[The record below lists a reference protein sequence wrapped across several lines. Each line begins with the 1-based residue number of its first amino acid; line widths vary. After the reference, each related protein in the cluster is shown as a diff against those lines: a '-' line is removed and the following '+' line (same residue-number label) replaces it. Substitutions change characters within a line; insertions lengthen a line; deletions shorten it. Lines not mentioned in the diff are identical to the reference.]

1 MGSDKPL
8 PRKAPHQREHRA
20 IGIAFSVE
28 DRSPRRN
35 KPDKR
40 RGVLACRDFLF
51 VPTRVQVLGV
61 DDDPVFCKTYG
72 LTMRDYRRTIR
83 NDTRR

>member
-1 MGSDKPL
+1 MREPGIL
-8 PRKAPHQREHRA
+8 PCTSAVMAAYDQRGA
-20 IGIAFSVE
+20 QVLQACDGTGLSV
-28 DRSPRRN
+28 P
-35 KPDKR
+35 K
-40 RGVLACRDFLF
+40 
-51 VPTRVQVLGV
+51 RVQVLGV